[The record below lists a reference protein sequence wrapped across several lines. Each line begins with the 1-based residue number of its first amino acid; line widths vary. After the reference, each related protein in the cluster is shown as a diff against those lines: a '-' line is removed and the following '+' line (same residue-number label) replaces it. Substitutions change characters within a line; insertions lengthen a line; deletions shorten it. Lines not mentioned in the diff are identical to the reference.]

1 MTKKIIRTILPIAPQ
16 EYDPVY
22 INQLA
27 RSLDRLLDEVRST
40 DINIQGISGEGSAN
54 TLQKGDLFIGD
65 GGFLRIVEQDD
76 KLAGSVFGTTQL
88 GSVTISTS

>member
-27 RSLDRLLDEVRST
+27 RSLDRLIDEVRST

-54 TLQKGDLFIGD
+54 TLHKGDLIFGD